1 MSYVK
6 WKYKDHTGEERE
18 FDVFAGDMVAS
29 RKLIAIESK
38 CKSAQNPEEVV
49 SLFDEIVEWI
59 DFVLGDGS
67 VNTLLGRHYGLE
79 QLLPLFHGLGGFVV
93 RKLQEANEKYSS
105 SNVVV
110 PDDNKPA
117 RKSSAKKR

>member
-38 CKSAQNPEEVV
+38 YKSAKTTDEVV

-59 DFVLGDGS
+59 DFVLGENAVD
-67 VNTLLGRHYGLE
+67 TLLGRHYGLE
-79 QLLPLFHGLGGFVV
+79 QLIPLFHSLSGFVIK
-93 RKLQEANEKYSS
+93 KLQEVNEKYSS
-105 SNVVV
+105 TNVVV
-110 PDDNKPA
+110 PDDKPA
-117 RKSSAKKR
+117 RKSSARKR